1 MVSKINSISFIVPCY
16 NEEKNIKNTINE
28 IFTAISQSSRKEYE
42 IIIVDDGSTDQT
54 FQIVEN
60 LQKNISFIKI
70 ISNIKNI
77 GLGGAIKKGLLEA
90 TLDKVM
96 FLPGDNCHQSSEIKK
111 LINTDDSYDL
121 VLTYYSNLEV
131 RTFIRNYFTK
141 FYTPFLNFIFGLN
154 LPYYN
159 GLGVYRRSILK
170 DIYIYTN
177 SFTWQIELLL
187 KLFKTKNLNY
197 VCIPTKLNDRT
208 EGKSKA
214 FRIKNSIYVF
224 FSITRLFIIK
234 FFLKKGR

>member
-1 MVSKINSISFIVPCY
+1 MVPESNSISFIVSCY
-16 NEEKNIKNTINE
+16 NEENNIKNTINE
-28 IFTAISQSSRKEYE
+28 IDLAVNNSIIEKYE
-42 IIIVDDGSTDQT
+42 IIIVDDGSIDQT
-54 FQIVEN
+54 FQIAKK
-60 LQKNISFIKI
+60 LQDEDIHIKI
-70 ISNIKNI
+70 IRNLKNI

-131 RTFIRNYFTK
+131 RTFLRNYFTK